1 MAKVTGSRSSC
12 RSRRDLK
19 QPQSEFNLK
28 FSPLTQQRF
37 FPWAACYGLLFVGRL
52 ICYINSASIGIVKS
66 NQPSILNYHSVF
78 RLTVNSQQSTVN
90 NNSGATGIDIIS
102 LGKRHCR
109 VLDIPRET
117 ALACPLIAD
126 FQVVQAAEGN
136 QFLLE
141 AIAHILGRD
150 NHAVFAV
157 PKHLSNQPKGI

>member
-1 MAKVTGSRSSC
+1 MAKVTGSRAPC

-19 QPQSEFNLK
+19 QWQFEFNLK

-37 FPWAACYGLLFVGRL
+37 FRWAACYGLLFVGRL
-52 ICYINSASIGIVKS
+52 ICY
-66 NQPSILNYHSVF
+66 F
-78 RLTVNSQQSTVN
+78 
-90 NNSGATGIDIIS
+90 
-102 LGKRHCR
+102 
-109 VLDIPRET
+109 PREA
-117 ALACPLIAD
+117 ALPCPLIAD